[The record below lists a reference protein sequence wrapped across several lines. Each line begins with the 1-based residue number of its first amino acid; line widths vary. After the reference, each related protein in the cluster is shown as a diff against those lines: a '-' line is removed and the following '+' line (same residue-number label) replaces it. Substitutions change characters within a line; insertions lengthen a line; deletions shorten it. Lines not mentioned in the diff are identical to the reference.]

1 MVDSDYVPT
10 KSSGTRRSVIDAISG
25 SGRDSQRTTH
35 QQAQKGGIGMDS
47 VRAWKDPEYRRTLA
61 TPPRHPSGTPGS
73 ASSTRRARGSSRR
86 RRSGARGVT
95 KTATLVSSWCVV
107 SLAVC

>member
-1 MVDSDYVPT
+1 
-10 KSSGTRRSVIDAISG
+10 
-25 SGRDSQRTTH
+25 
-35 QQAQKGGIGMDS
+35 MDS

-61 TPPRHPSGTPGS
+61 TPPRHPSGNPGVSKLDS
-73 ASSTRRARGSSRR
+73 AGLAAVVG
-86 RRSGARGVT
+86 GGEAGLGGVT